1 MVKLSILILPLAL
14 FSIQVWPGQA
24 QERTAT
30 VSGVVTLNGKP
41 VRGGRVELLTQ
52 SRCEFC
58 NYGAW
63 TDDHGQFRI
72 MHIGA
77 GKYWI
82 SARAPGHILP
92 GDDGTGRSGRS
103 LDVTSGGEL
112 ENIVLEIKGGAAI
125 AGRITDAQ
133 GNPVADERV
142 YLHRLDNDGKPH
154 PLNFGGADF
163 AFHIYQTDDRG
174 AYRFYGLP
182 KGRYLISA
190 GAAERG
196 NIASQF
202 YPRVFYPYGAIESEA
217 KVIEV
222 DEGSKAAD
230 IDIIFTDPIRPPLG
244 RDRTGEI
251 TVRLVTE
258 DGVGLPGVSVN
269 LFPVTGDGR
278 RIDGS
283 SGVWDTTD
291 EDGIFTISE
300 RWWENAPSLYSI
312 AVSNAKGYVPVD
324 GGRNPV
330 YRRTGNDMAI
340 SMIKGGVI
348 TGRITNAKEYPVG
361 GAQVSVEMVRDAR
374 GKPIQGKGVDLQ
386 KSTDDRGIY
395 RLYGLAPGTY
405 LVFTRDNI
413 ADRFATQSATVPTYH
428 PSSRRETATEVT
440 VASGGEARD
449 IDIRYSEDRGH
460 IK

>member
-1 MVKLSILILPLAL
+1 MLKLSILILPLAL

-24 QERTAT
+24 QERTVT

-41 VRGGRVELLTQ
+41 VRGGRVLLLYQ
-52 SRCEFC
+52 GGCLSC
-58 NYGAW
+58 NYDAW
-63 TDDHGQFRI
+63 TDDHGRFRI
-72 MHIGA
+72 MHIYA

-92 GDDGTGRSGRS
+92 GDDGTGRGGRS
-103 LDVTSGGEL
+103 LDSTSGGEI
-112 ENIVLEIKGGAAI
+112 ENIVLEIKRGATI

-133 GNPVADERV
+133 GNPVADEKV
-142 YLHRLDNDGKPH
+142 YLHRLDEDGKPQ

-182 KGRYLISA
+182 KGRYLISV
-190 GAAERG
+190 GAERG
-196 NIASQF
+196 NIASPF
-202 YPRVFYPYGAIESEA
+202 YPRVFYPGVAIESEA

-222 DEGSKAAD
+222 AEGSEAAD
-230 IDIIFTDPIRPPLG
+230 IDITLTDPIRPPLVNE
-244 RDRTGEI
+244 RTGEI
-251 TVRLVTE
+251 TVRLVTG
-258 DGVGLPGVSVN
+258 DGEGLPGVSVN
-269 LFPVTGDGR
+269 LFPVTANGR

-300 RWWENAPSLYSI
+300 RWWKNAPSFYSI

-324 GGRNPV
+324 GGRNAV
-330 YRRTGNDMAI
+330 SRRTGDDMTI
-340 SMIKGGVI
+340 TMIKGGVI
-348 TGRITNAKEYPVG
+348 TGRITNTKGYPVG
-361 GAQVSVEMVRDAR
+361 GAHVSVEMVRDDR
-374 GKPIQGKGVDLQ
+374 GKPIQGKVVDLE

-405 LVFTRDNI
+405 LVFTSDNI
-413 ADRFATQSATVPTYH
+413 ADRFATQNATVPTYH
-428 PSSRRETATEVT
+428 PSSRRETAAEVT

-449 IDIRYSEDRGH
+449 IDIH
-460 IK
+460 